1 MAKSMKGAGGFSQMP
16 KMMTDEPSVILKLK
30 KGGHV
35 HKKHEHKEEH
45 GHKSMHH
52 MMDGGIMNAL
62 AATPRG
68 PMPPMAGVAPKRP
81 AMAIR
86 RKAMAAMP
94 APMMK
99 KGGKAHHMAK
109 GGEIETKHQQEMENR
124 RFAKIEAE
132 LKKHENMPAHLAHK
146 GMAAGGSAAERMKHL
161 AKARAALQKCKEGGG
176 MHHLAKCEEHLAKC
190 SGGSMKKM
198 AKGGATGKAID
209 EFETKTTIE
218 HDEKPYVQTEMHD
231 GEHHDSVHGTGSVK
245 EGNAGGYKRGGHA
258 HHKHGGKVH
267 HISGHPEGSHEH
279 HKHMAKHHAKMH
291 KEGGSIHHKKMHE
304 HHKAMCAGGKYAIG
318 GTVSQNVATKYE
330 NTEMHDG
337 EHHDSA
343 HGTGGVR
350 MSNAGGYKHGGKAH
364 HKHHHKA
371 GGAIDKYETRDTYEG
386 GNWENRPADGTPK
399 GKTNTKTGEVKE
411 SNAGGYKRG
420 GHASKKAFADGGYT
434 SIAPVGGYDKD
445 AQAEMNLMK
454 RGGSSKKHYASG
466 GSVNKMGAPKEMLQA
481 SKPPSKATHI
491 NMLSGVFKKGGH
503 VKKFSGENG
512 SAVTDESRG
521 GYDSVARQET
531 RDNQSMRNFAMKP
544 IEMIKNAMGFGAPP
558 AGSVTKTVKSV
569 TVAPPKKRGG
579 SIKR

>member
-52 MMDGGIMNAL
+52 MMDGGVMNAL
-62 AATPRG
+62 AAAPRG
-68 PMPPMAGVAPKRP
+68 PMPPMAGMAPKRP
-81 AMAIR
+81 AMAVR

-94 APMMK
+94 TPLMK
-99 KGGKAHHMAK
+99 KGGKAKHHAEGGDIAQDKAMIKKAFKEHDAQEHKGGKGTKLHLKHGGKTHHKFAK
-109 GGEIETKHQQEMENR
+109 GGKV
-124 RFAKIEAE
+124 
-132 LKKHENMPAHLAHK
+132 
-146 GMAAGGSAAERMKHL
+146 GD
-161 AKARAALQKCKEGGG
+161 
-176 MHHLAKCEEHLAKC
+176 
-190 SGGSMKKM
+190 KM
-198 AKGGATGKAID
+198 AKHLD

-267 HISGHPEGSHEH
+267 RVSGHPEGSHEH

-291 KEGGSIHHKKMHE
+291 KEGGSIHHKKMME
-304 HHKAMCAGGKYAIG
+304 HHKAMCAGGKYAMG
-318 GTVSQNVATKYE
+318 GTVSEKVADRFE
-330 NTEMHDG
+330 NTMMVDG

-350 MSNAGGYKHGGKAH
+350 MSNAGGFKHGGKAH

-371 GGAIDKYETRDTYEG
+371 GGSIDKYETRDTYEG
-386 GNWENRPADGTPK
+386 GNWENRPADSTPK

-411 SNAGGYKRG
+411 SNAGGYKHG
-420 GHASKKAFADGGYT
+420 GHAA
-434 SIAPVGGYDKD
+434 
-445 AQAEMNLMK
+445 
-454 RGGSSKKHYASG
+454 KKHYATG
-466 GSVNKMGAPKEMLQA
+466 GSVNKMGSAVVMPQAHKPA
-481 SKPPSKATHI
+481 SKPVHI
-491 NMLSGVFKKGGH
+491 NELSGTFKKGGR
-503 VKKFSGENG
+503 VKKFDEGG
-512 SAVTDESRG
+512 STDMSNG
-521 GYDSVARQET
+521 GYDSVARQDKA
-531 RDNQSMRNFAMKP
+531 DNVAMRNMMLKP
-544 IEMIKNAMGFGAPP
+544 ITSGINMVKNAMGFGTPP
-558 AGSVTKTVKSV
+558 AGSVTKSKESV
-569 TVAPPKKRGG
+569 TVTPPQKKRGG